1 MKLLSQLLLVL
12 FPIPCPAGLGYQLDL
27 LMVSLKKGG
36 MLPKQSGAYL
46 LDSFR
51 TNSLIPAFER
61 IQEELE
67 NLNSSDHWTI
77 LVLII
82 LSLWM
87 AVGNLL
93 FVWKMRRLAKKRS
106 EIRVGPKV

>member
-12 FPIPCPAGLGYQLDL
+12 LPIPVPAGLG
-27 LMVSLKKGG
+27 VSLKKGG

-82 LSLWM
+82 LSLWLAM
-87 AVGNLL
+87 GNLL
-93 FVWKMRRLAKKRS
+93 FVWKIRRLAKKRS
-106 EIRVGPKV
+106 EIRVGPPV